1 VKKVTRRG
9 FFQSAGVAAAAPVFG
24 AIAAQAQQQPAPA
37 DPNVERD
44 VVYGKGG
51 DMELRL
57 DIYRPPAGVTAK
69 KMAVIHIHGG
79 GFTQGSKAGVA
90 GSSRAFSGIGYVSIA
105 SQDRLSGQ
113 AKWPAQIEDVKA
125 AIRWTRANASRL
137 GIDADKIAVAGYSAG
152 GLMALVA
159 AGTGDK
165 KELEG
170 NGGNPG
176 VSSKVAAC
184 VSFYAAVSANAS
196 LFPEGTDRATIDA
209 AGAANTISPAF
220 APTIFLHGLSDT
232 TIRPESTLEFF
243 QKVRAAGVKVDLHF
257 FQGAP
262 HAYETSNPD
271 AALASAQVSN
281 LFFDRLIL
289 NPKEYPPFGGGGR
302 GGRGGGRGGAPGGAG
317 GAGRGGQQ

>member
-1 VKKVTRRG
+1 LKKVTRRG
-9 FFQSAGVAAAAPVFG
+9 FFQSAGVAAAAPVLG

-51 DMELRL
+51 DIELRL
-57 DIYRPPAGVTAK
+57 DIYRPPAGVTPK

-79 GFTQGSKAGVA
+79 GFTQGSKSGVA
-90 GSSRAFSGIGYVSIA
+90 GSSRAFAGLGYVSIA
-105 SQDRLSGQ
+105 SQYRLAGQ

-159 AGTGDK
+159 AGSGDK

-170 NGGNPG
+170 NGGNEG

-184 VSFYAAVSANAS
+184 VSFYAAVSANGS
-196 LFPEGTDRATIDA
+196 LFPEGTDRALIDA
-209 AGAANTISPAF
+209 AGAASFISPTF
-220 APTIFLHGLSDT
+220 APTVFLHGLGDT
-232 TIRPESTLEFF
+232 TIRPDSSIDFF
-243 QKVRAAGVKVDLHF
+243 QKLRAAGVKVDLHLL
-257 FQGAP
+257 QGAP
-262 HAYETSNPD
+262 HAYETNNPD
-271 AALASAQVSN
+271 AALVSAQAVN
-281 LFFDRLIL
+281 LFLDRLIL

-302 GGRGGGRGGAPGGAG
+302 GGGGRGAGGAPV
-317 GAGRGGQQ
+317 AGRGGQR